1 MRSQLFAIATVALSG
16 VFTVLMFRSLK
27 LVADAWF
34 IGCVFHADGSKTC
47 RWDVVWLP
55 DPCLPPPPPPPPN
68 TLGGTN
74 GTLMHALFMSL
85 AFGLLTPIG
94 SISFT
99 VRAAACAAAW
109 PRALL
114 LQQLGQ
120 APSSWHQEPC
130 RSPTTTLLA
139 CQTALAAWAPERGR
153 GRGREREREREREGG
168 SPCRSRAPVQTHRR
182 SQHLPPIRRD
192 APAVALPGQG
202 GARRAH
208 DGSAR
213 PLRPRPTP
221 AVVRPRW
228 LGLGLGSGSGV
239 SRTPNPNPDQVRPRW
254 LLRRHG

>member
-99 VRAAACAAAW
+99 VRAAAW
-109 PRALL
+109 PSALL

-130 RSPTTTLLA
+130 RSTTTTLLA

-153 GRGREREREREREGG
+153 GRGRERERGEEREGALAASG
-168 SPCRSRAPVQTHRR
+168 CRNAPMKSAPSTDQARR
-182 SQHLPPIRRD
+182 SGCPPSRPGRRT
-192 APAVALPGQG
+192 AC
-202 GARRAH
+202 
-208 DGSAR
+208 S
-213 PLRPRPTP
+213 
-221 AVVRPRW
+221 
-228 LGLGLGSGSGV
+228 
-239 SRTPNPNPDQVRPRW
+239 
-254 LLRRHG
+254 

>member
-68 TLGGTN
+68 TLGGSN

-109 PRALL
+109 PSALL
-114 LQQLGQ
+114 LAPGALPLAHRHPSGLRDSARRLG
-120 APSSWHQEPC
+120 ARE
-130 RSPTTTLLA
+130 
-139 CQTALAAWAPERGR
+139 GR
-153 GRGREREREREREGG
+153 GRGREREREGG
-168 SPCRSRAPVQTHRR
+168 SPCCSRMPVQTHRR

-192 APAVALPGQG
+192 APAVPLPGQG

-228 LGLGLGSGSGV
+228 LGLG
-239 SRTPNPNPDQVRPRW
+239 
-254 LLRRHG
+254 

>member
-1 MRSQLFAIATVALSG
+1 MTSAHASTEPPGKRSRDAVIAEEGGAMRSQLFAIATVALSG

-109 PRALL
+109 PSALL
-114 LQQLGQ
+114 LAPGALPLAHHHPSGLPDSARRLGAREGAREGQ
-120 APSSWHQEPC
+120 
-130 RSPTTTLLA
+130 
-139 CQTALAAWAPERGR
+139 G
-153 GRGREREREREREGG
+153 GREREREGALAAPGCPSKRTDEVSTFHRSGETLRL
-168 SPCRSRAPVQTHRR
+168 SPFQARA
-182 SQHLPPIRRD
+182 
-192 APAVALPGQG
+192 
-202 GARRAH
+202 
-208 DGSAR
+208 
-213 PLRPRPTP
+213 
-221 AVVRPRW
+221 
-228 LGLGLGSGSGV
+228 
-239 SRTPNPNPDQVRPRW
+239 
-254 LLRRHG
+254 

>member
-68 TLGGTN
+68 TLGGSN

-109 PRALL
+109 PSALL
-114 LQQLGQ
+114 LAPGALPLAHRHSSGLSDSARRFGAREGAREGQ
-120 APSSWHQEPC
+120 
-130 RSPTTTLLA
+130 
-139 CQTALAAWAPERGR
+139 G
-153 GRGREREREREREGG
+153 EREREREGG
-168 SPCRSRAPVQTHRR
+168 SPCRSRMPVQTHRR

-192 APAVALPGQG
+192 APAVPLPGQG

>member
-1 MRSQLFAIATVALSG
+1 MTSAHASTEPPGKRSRDAVIAEEGGAMRSQLFAIATVALSG

-109 PRALL
+109 PSALL
-114 LQQLGQ
+114 LAPGALPLAHHHPSGLRDSARRFGVREGAREGQ
-120 APSSWHQEPC
+120 
-130 RSPTTTLLA
+130 
-139 CQTALAAWAPERGR
+139 
-153 GRGREREREREREGG
+153 RERERERERGREPLPLQGAG
-168 SPCRSRAPVQTHRR
+168 PNAPTKSAPSTDQARR
-182 SQHLPPIRRD
+182 SGCRPSRPGRRT
-192 APAVALPGQG
+192 AC
-202 GARRAH
+202 
-208 DGSAR
+208 S
-213 PLRPRPTP
+213 
-221 AVVRPRW
+221 
-228 LGLGLGSGSGV
+228 
-239 SRTPNPNPDQVRPRW
+239 
-254 LLRRHG
+254 

>member
-1 MRSQLFAIATVALSG
+1 MRFTRIEIVGDPSRDDERSRASTHGASGQALAVIAEEGGAMRSQLFAIATVALSG

-68 TLGGTN
+68 TLGGSN

-109 PRALL
+109 PRRPP
-114 LQQLGQ
+114 LGT
-120 APSSWHQEPC
+120 
-130 RSPTTTLLA
+130 RSP
-139 CQTALAAWAPERGR
+139 AARPPPPFWPARQRSPLGRQRG
-153 GRGREREREREREGG
+153 GEGGAGREREREGALAAPG
-168 SPCRSRAPVQTHRR
+168 CRSKRTMKSAPSTDQARR
-182 SQHLPPIRRD
+182 SGCRPSRPGRRT
-192 APAVALPGQG
+192 AC
-202 GARRAH
+202 
-208 DGSAR
+208 S
-213 PLRPRPTP
+213 
-221 AVVRPRW
+221 
-228 LGLGLGSGSGV
+228 
-239 SRTPNPNPDQVRPRW
+239 
-254 LLRRHG
+254 

>member
-55 DPCLPPPPPPPPN
+55 DPCLPPPPPPPPPN

-109 PRALL
+109 PSALL
-114 LQQLGQ
+114 LAPGALPLAHHHPSGLPDSARRLG
-120 APSSWHQEPC
+120 A
-130 RSPTTTLLA
+130 
-139 CQTALAAWAPERGR
+139 
-153 GRGREREREREREGG
+153 REGAREGQGEREREGG
-168 SPCRSRAPVQTHRR
+168 SPCRSGVPSKRTDEVSTFHRSGETLRLSPFQARAAHGVLMT
-182 SQHLPPIRRD
+182 
-192 APAVALPGQG
+192 AALVL
-202 GARRAH
+202 
-208 DGSAR
+208 S
-213 PLRPRPTP
+213 
-221 AVVRPRW
+221 V
-228 LGLGLGSGSGV
+228 LGLLQQWYARGG
-239 SRTPNPNPDQVRPRW
+239 
-254 LLRRHG
+254 

>member
-68 TLGGTN
+68 TLGGSN

-99 VRAAACAAAW
+99 ARAAACAAAW
-109 PRALL
+109 PNPQVSSVRVTSWHLTLSLTLRAPGACMWGMHSIPLDSIPACAAAWPRGLL
-114 LQQLGQ
+114 L
-120 APSSWHQEPC
+120 APG
-130 RSPTTTLLA
+130 
-139 CQTALAAWAPERGR
+139 ALALAHHHPSGLPDSARHLGA
-153 GRGREREREREREGG
+153 REGA
-168 SPCRSRAPVQTHRR
+168 RE
-182 SQHLPPIRRD
+182 
-192 APAVALPGQG
+192 GQG
-202 GARRAH
+202 
-208 DGSAR
+208 D
-213 PLRPRPTP
+213 
-221 AVVRPRW
+221 
-228 LGLGLGSGSGV
+228 
-239 SRTPNPNPDQVRPRW
+239 
-254 LLRRHG
+254 

>member
-109 PRALL
+109 PSALL
-114 LQQLGQ
+114 LAPGALPLAHHHPSGLPDSARRLGAREGAREGQ
-120 APSSWHQEPC
+120 
-130 RSPTTTLLA
+130 
-139 CQTALAAWAPERGR
+139 
-153 GRGREREREREREGG
+153 RERERERERERGREPLPLQG
-168 SPCRSRAPVQTHRR
+168 AGPNAPTKSAPSTDQARR
-182 SQHLPPIRRD
+182 SGCRPSRPGRRT
-192 APAVALPGQG
+192 AC
-202 GARRAH
+202 
-208 DGSAR
+208 S
-213 PLRPRPTP
+213 
-221 AVVRPRW
+221 
-228 LGLGLGSGSGV
+228 
-239 SRTPNPNPDQVRPRW
+239 
-254 LLRRHG
+254 

>member
-1 MRSQLFAIATVALSG
+1 MTRARPSTEPPGKSSRDAVIAEEGGAMRSQLFAIATVALSG

-68 TLGGTN
+68 TLGGSN

-139 CQTALAAWAPERGR
+139 
-153 GRGREREREREREGG
+153 
-168 SPCRSRAPVQTHRR
+168 
-182 SQHLPPIRRD
+182 
-192 APAVALPGQG
+192 
-202 GARRAH
+202 
-208 DGSAR
+208 
-213 PLRPRPTP
+213 
-221 AVVRPRW
+221 
-228 LGLGLGSGSGV
+228 
-239 SRTPNPNPDQVRPRW
+239 
-254 LLRRHG
+254 

>member
-99 VRAAACAAAW
+99 VRAAAW

-114 LQQLGQ
+114 LAPGALPLAHHHPSGLSESARRLGAREGARKGQ
-120 APSSWHQEPC
+120 
-130 RSPTTTLLA
+130 
-139 CQTALAAWAPERGR
+139 G
-153 GRGREREREREREGG
+153 ERERGGEGG
-168 SPCRSRAPVQTHRR
+168 SPCRFGVPKRTDEVSTFHRSGETLRLSPFQARAAHGVLMT
-182 SQHLPPIRRD
+182 
-192 APAVALPGQG
+192 AALVL
-202 GARRAH
+202 
-208 DGSAR
+208 S
-213 PLRPRPTP
+213 
-221 AVVRPRW
+221 V
-228 LGLGLGSGSGV
+228 LGLL
-239 SRTPNPNPDQVRPRW
+239 QQW
-254 LLRRHG
+254 YAHGG